1 MKLILI
7 AVLAALGETMAINSV
22 GSESESG
29 TINKRFQFP
38 KERKPLDDSSN
49 APSNAPSKKIDWN
62 QEGGTRMFMQ
72 NVPVDGPN
80 LDFEEGDDTR
90 KVMPNVQVDGP
101 NLDFIDE
108 QSSKNDVGKEAGKL
122 AGETDGPELNINREF
137 GVPETV
143 EDWMKILASNHK
155 ALPPLIKNMKLAQFW
170 PLKNDF
176 EDGVAEIRR
185 IEGEKGPSAFYLQ
198 TIGQAFGRANQIAK
212 EMCTKNP
219 SVNSGCESHY
229 PKKN

>member
-7 AVLAALGETMAINSV
+7 AILAALGETMAINGV
-22 GSESESG
+22 GFESESG

-38 KERKPLDDSSN
+38 KEKKPWDSPSS
-49 APSNAPSKKIDWN
+49 APSNAPSNKIDWN
-62 QEGGTRMFMQ
+62 QAGGTRMLMP
-72 NVPVDGPN
+72 NVQVDGPN

-90 KVMPNVQVDGP
+90 RVMPNVQVDGP

-108 QSSKNDVGKEAGKL
+108 QSSKNDVGKEAGKS
-122 AGETDGPELNINREF
+122 AGETGGHELNINREF
-137 GVPETV
+137 GVPDTV
-143 EDWMKILASNHK
+143 ADWMKILASAHK

-176 EDGVAEIRR
+176 EEGVAEIRR
-185 IEGEKGPSAFYLQ
+185 MEGEKGPSSFYLQ
-198 TIGQAFGRANQIAK
+198 TIGREFGRADQMAR

-219 SVNSGCESHY
+219 SVDSGCKSHY